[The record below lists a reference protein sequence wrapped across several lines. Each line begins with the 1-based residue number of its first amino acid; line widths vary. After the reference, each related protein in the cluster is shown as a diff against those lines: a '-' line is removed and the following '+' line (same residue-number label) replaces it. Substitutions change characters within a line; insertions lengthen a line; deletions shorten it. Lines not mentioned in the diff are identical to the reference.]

1 MARGTFCI
9 PITTVASESAFSAGG
24 RVLDDYRSSLS
35 KDMAELLVCG
45 IDWIK
50 SASKSFIKT
59 LEEEENLE
67 IPIPTSDGA
76 SS

>member
-1 MARGTFCI
+1 MLEKCSTRK
-9 PITTVASESAFSAGG
+9 
-24 RVLDDYRSSLS
+24 SSF
-35 KDMAELLVCG
+35 
-45 IDWIK
+45 WIK

-59 LEEEENLE
+59 LEQSAKEEENLE